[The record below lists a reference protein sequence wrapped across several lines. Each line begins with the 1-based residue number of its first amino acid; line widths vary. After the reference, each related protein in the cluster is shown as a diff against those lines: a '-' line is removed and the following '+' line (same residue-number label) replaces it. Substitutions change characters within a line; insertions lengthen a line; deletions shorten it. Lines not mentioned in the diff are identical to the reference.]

1 MPHHRVAKPASED
14 ALVWYTGQQGRWAG
28 DRCPRAASVSQD
40 LAVGPSRPTSE
51 EQVQG
56 SGFWNR
62 QRRSHRP
69 GQGTVGD
76 SKTKG
81 TIVLPARR

>member
-1 MPHHRVAKPASED
+1 M
-14 ALVWYTGQQGRWAG
+14 WYTGQQGRWAG
-28 DRCPRAASVSQD
+28 DRCPRAASVRQD
-40 LAVGPSRPTSE
+40 LAVGRLGPGRPTSE

-56 SGFWNR
+56 SGFCNR
-62 QRRSHRP
+62 QRSHRP

-81 TIVLPARR
+81 GA